1 VKKNQSQTSVYCL
14 VFLVFALIATRTV
27 FAQVDG
33 SKPTSSATDLP
44 SLDAVKNC
52 LAAAQSAECLDN
64 LFRQALKTHSTKEV
78 LALLQRFENQDPD
91 LRRDCHPVVH
101 AVGRET
107 FKAKG
112 NIHESFSACDQTCHS
127 GCYHGSVE
135 RFLRGDNLYSQVDQH
150 PSQAELK
157 RKATAACDPGIA
169 VILRFQCLHGLGHAL
184 LFFSRYQLAAS
195 LEICDVLAEDWSRR
209 SCYGGVFMENVFNS
223 TPELRDVSATDYH
236 YPCNKIDSRY
246 RSECYLMQTSRMA
259 EMGLTERQLFDECQ
273 KAGEYSSVCTLSVG
287 RDLSNE
293 VRTGRE
299 RSTAEKCEIVTGE
312 RRLACMRGVV
322 FALIDNTW
330 DGRYALPFCTTFSAA
345 GDQRTC
351 LQESFHYMQTTI
363 EKSADEIRKDC
374 SQNLKLPVSCSEFV
388 GS

>member
-1 VKKNQSQTSVYCL
+1 MKKNRSQIFVYCL
-14 VFLVFALIATRTV
+14 VCLVIGLIATRTV
-27 FAQVDG
+27 SAQIDG
-33 SKPTSSATDLP
+33 SMTASSITDLP
-44 SLDAVKNC
+44 SLQAVKAC

-64 LFRQALKTHSTKEV
+64 LFRQSLKTHSTKEV

-127 GCYHGSVE
+127 GCFHGSVE
-135 RFLRGDNLYSQVDQH
+135 RFLRGEEIYSQIDQH

-157 RKATAACDPGIA
+157 RKATLACDPGIA

-184 LFFSRYQLAAS
+184 LFFSRYQLSSS
-195 LEICDVLAEDWSRR
+195 LAICDVLPEDWSRR
-209 SCYGGVFMENVFNS
+209 SCYGGVFMENVFNA

-236 YPCNKIDSRY
+236 YPCNKLDSRY

-259 EMGLTERQLFDECQ
+259 EMGLTPAQLFEECQ
-273 KAGEYSSVCTLSVG
+273 KAGEYSSACTLSIG

-293 VRTGRE
+293 VRIGDKRA
-299 RSTAEKCEIVTGE
+299 TAEKCEIVIGE

-330 DGRYALPFCTTFSAA
+330 DGRYALPFCTAFSTT

-351 LQESFHYMQTTI
+351 LQESFHYMKTTI
-363 EKSADEIRKDC
+363 ERSADEIRKDC
-374 SQNLKLPVSCSEFV
+374 SQHLKSPASCSELV